1 MTVYFINNTYK
12 YETEAV
18 LKLFC
23 PLERFTFVQ
32 DAPPEKS
39 SDIIIIEVG
48 SNLRAYA
55 NIGGTDCEITE
66 PLREETDKER
76 EFRLCKMLFTA
87 LTKITGITP
96 EWGCL
101 TGVRPIKV
109 VNGLISKGCDM
120 ESVCAYLHEKY
131 CVNRRKSELAY
142 LTAVTQRPALEALEP
157 ESYSLYISIPF
168 CPSRCSYCSFVSHSI
183 QSKSAARLIPRYVE
197 SLCREISEL
206 GEIMRDK
213 KMFCKTVY
221 IGGGTPTA
229 FSAAELKKIMETIAK
244 TIDISK
250 ICEYNVEAGRPDTV
264 TEEKLRTI
272 KGCGATRISVN
283 PQTMNDS
290 VLEAAGRRHTAAQV
304 VECFELARRLGF
316 DNINMDTI
324 AGLPGDS
331 LQSFKNTLDRLISLD
346 PESITVHT
354 LTVKRSAALS
364 GEADKMRPK
373 FFDSGELSETV
384 NFAFD
389 RLTSSGYSPYYLYR
403 QKNTVGNLENVGYS
417 KAGSEGLYNIY
428 IMEEAQN
435 ILACGAGGSTKLID
449 KATGKIQRFFNYK
462 YPYEYISRYEE
473 MTKYKGEI
481 EKFAGRF

>member
-23 PLERFTFVQ
+23 PLERFTFVY
-32 DAPPEKS
+32 DESPEKS
-39 SDIIIIEVG
+39 SDIIIMEVTDK
-48 SNLRAYA
+48 LRAYA

-76 EFRLCKMLFTA
+76 EFRLCRMLFTA

-120 ESVCAYLHEKY
+120 ESVCTELQEKY
-131 CVNRRKSELAY
+131 HANRRKSELAY
-142 LTAVTQRPALEALEP
+142 LTAVTQRPALETLEP

-183 QSKSAARLIPRYVE
+183 QSKSAARLIPQYVE

-229 FSAAELKKIMETIAK
+229 FSAQDLKKIMETISK
-244 TIDISK
+244 SIDISK
-250 ICEYNVEAGRPDTV
+250 ICEYNVEAGRPDTI
-264 TEEKLRTI
+264 TEEKLRVI

-283 PQTMNDS
+283 PQTMNDK

-304 VECFELARRLGF
+304 V
-316 DNINMDTI
+316 
-324 AGLPGDS
+324 
-331 LQSFKNTLDRLISLD
+331 
-346 PESITVHT
+346 
-354 LTVKRSAALS
+354 
-364 GEADKMRPK
+364 
-373 FFDSGELSETV
+373 
-384 NFAFD
+384 
-389 RLTSSGYSPYYLYR
+389 
-403 QKNTVGNLENVGYS
+403 
-417 KAGSEGLYNIY
+417 
-428 IMEEAQN
+428 
-435 ILACGAGGSTKLID
+435 
-449 KATGKIQRFFNYK
+449 
-462 YPYEYISRYEE
+462 
-473 MTKYKGEI
+473 
-481 EKFAGRF
+481 